1 MSPIHFFC
9 CAMIIILSS
18 CETTTQD
25 QRMNKSIVRAL
36 IIDGENNHGVW
47 PMTTY
52 MMRDYLESS
61 GLFEVDVVR
70 KKYVW
75 QGPHSDHRH
84 DEAWRHT
91 LLKEYAIPGLDESV
105 TVLEPK
111 ADSLFNPD
119 FHKYDVVISTLG
131 WKATNWPED
140 TKKNF
145 ERYMSDGGGLVVIH
159 AADNSFGNWPEYNKM
174 IGIGGWGD
182 RSAEDG
188 PYLYYDDEGQEVKDP
203 SEGICGSHGP
213 QQDLLI
219 TNRVNHPITDGLP
232 STWLHGSDEL
242 YDRLRGPAE
251 YVTVLST
258 AYSDVEKNAP
268 PWDPNAQGSGR
279 HEPVLMAIDYGSGR
293 VFHSTLGHSYYSM
306 ESVGF
311 ITTFLRGAEWAA
323 TGAVT
328 QEVPDDF
335 PDDSEVSVRKWHKKR
350 STG

>member
-1 MSPIHFFC
+1 MNLNQ
-9 CAMIIILSS
+9 ILLFAIALNMSS
-18 CETTTQD
+18 CLS
-25 QRMNKSIVRAL
+25 NKSSSELNNPKINAL

-52 MMRDYLESS
+52 MMKDYLESS
-61 GLFEVDVVR
+61 GLFEVDVIR

-84 DEAWRHT
+84 DEEWRKA
-91 LLKEYAIPGLDESV
+91 LLEEYAIPGLNKSV
-105 TVLEPK
+105 VVSEPK

-119 FHKYDVVISTLG
+119 FENYDVIISNLG
-131 WKATNWPED
+131 WKATNWPEE
-140 TKKNF
+140 TKRNF
-145 ERYMSDGGGLVVIH
+145 EKYMSEGGGLVVIH
-159 AADNSFGNWPEYNKM
+159 AADNSFGDWPEYNKM

-188 PYLYYDDEGQEVKDP
+188 PYLYYDDEGREVKNP
-203 SEGICGSHGP
+203 AEGICGSHGP

-219 TNRVNHPITDGLP
+219 TNRTAHPITDGLP
-232 STWLHGSDEL
+232 SMWLHGSDEL

-251 YVTVLST
+251 HVSVLAT
-258 AYSDVEKNAP
+258 AYSDVEGNAP
-268 PWDPNAQGSGR
+268 PWDPNTKGSGR
-279 HEPVLMAIDYGSGR
+279 HEPVLMTIDYDAGR
-293 VFHSTLGHSYYSM
+293 IFHSTIGHSYFSM

-323 TGAVT
+323 TGQVT
-328 QEVPDDF
+328 QEVPEDF
-335 PDDSEVSVRKWHKKR
+335 PSDKEVQVRTWHKKR